1 MQENGNQSV
10 SVVIA
15 TLGGDFLQGTI
26 KALMQGSLPPAE
38 ILICI
43 PTEHAHKTQH
53 LANDVVRNLAI
64 DIRGQVKQRAYGFTQ
79 VKHDLVLQLDDDTH
93 VEEHSLRDL
102 VKLLKQLG
110 PGNAIGP
117 VYYGPVSKSCIHSLQ
132 NGLIKNIFDCVV
144 CAAPWGKK
152 KMGALT
158 SVGLNY
164 GVDDKH
170 TDKDLLQ
177 VGWLPGACVLAHRN
191 ELITEDYFP
200 FSGKAYCEDI
210 LHSFFKKQK
219 GTRLWVATRVRVFT
233 DEPASRLSKKIVEKE
248 IPIRRYY
255 VSLSNGPM
263 WRLYIYE
270 TFCRLRSFFYS
281 FTKAAKQQ

>member
-1 MQENGNQSV
+1 MQLNGNTGV

-15 TLGGDFLQGTI
+15 TLGGDFLAKTI
-26 KALMQGSLPPAE
+26 AALMNGSLPPAE

-53 LANDVVRNLAI
+53 LANDVVKNLSI

-79 VKHDLVLQLDDDTH
+79 VKYDMVLQLDDDTH
-93 VEEHSLRDL
+93 VEEHSLRDMVAIL
-102 VKLLKQLG
+102 QRLG
-110 PGNAIGP
+110 PGNAVGP
-117 VYYGPVSKSCIHSLQ
+117 IYYGPVTKTCNHPLQ
-132 NGLIKNIFDCVV
+132 NGFLKNIFDCVI

-158 SVGLNY
+158 SIGLNY
-164 GVDDKH
+164 GIDDQYA
-170 TDKDLLQ
+170 DKELME
-177 VGWLPGACVLAHRN
+177 VGWLPGACALAYKN

-200 FSGKAYCEDI
+200 FKGKAYCEDI

-219 GTRLWVATRVRVFT
+219 GTRLWIATRVRVFT
-233 DEPASRLSKKIVEKE
+233 DEPMSRLSRDIVDKE

-270 TFCRLRSFFYS
+270 TFCKLRSFFYS
-281 FTKAAKQQ
+281 FTKEAKQS